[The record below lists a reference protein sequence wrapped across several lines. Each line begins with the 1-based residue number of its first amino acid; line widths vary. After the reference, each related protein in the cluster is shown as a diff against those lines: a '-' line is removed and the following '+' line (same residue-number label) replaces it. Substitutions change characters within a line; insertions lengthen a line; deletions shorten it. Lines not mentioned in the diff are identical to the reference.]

1 MMMVNLDPSGKKVV
15 ALPDLP
21 IDFSMASIGA
31 VGGMGSL
38 VLAFELERV
47 SFLAMRM
54 VSTGEGR
61 VVGVKD
67 RVDFESLAVRL
78 RFIVLV

>member
-31 VGGMGSL
+31 EEGIGSL

-47 SFLAMRM
+47 SLLAMRM

>member
-1 MMMVNLDPSGKKVV
+1 MMVNLDPSGRKVV
-15 ALPDLP
+15 ALPDAAMDL
-21 IDFSMASIGA
+21 SMAFIGA
-31 VGGMGSL
+31 EGGMGSL
-38 VLAFELERV
+38 AFELEKV
-47 SFLAMRM
+47 CFLAMRM

-67 RVDFESLAVRL
+67 SVDFESLAVRL

>member
-1 MMMVNLDPSGKKVV
+1 
-15 ALPDLP
+15 
-21 IDFSMASIGA
+21 
-31 VGGMGSL
+31 
-38 VLAFELERV
+38 
-47 SFLAMRM
+47 M